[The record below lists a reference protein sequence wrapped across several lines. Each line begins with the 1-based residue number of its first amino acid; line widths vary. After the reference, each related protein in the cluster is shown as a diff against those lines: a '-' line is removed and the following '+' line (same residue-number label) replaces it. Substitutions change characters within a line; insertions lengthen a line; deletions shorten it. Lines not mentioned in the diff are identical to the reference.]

1 MTAQSHELLQD
12 EDRSDFL
19 HRPPSRTLEQS
30 NGSNDAPVPLF
41 STYSAPL
48 AARTMG
54 GDSIDE
60 FLYVHGWFDRYGSTP
75 GGYRHILGLAVDW
88 LLRRSPLP
96 TRDDLGERFH
106 TTKMALNWFLQH
118 EGKNIVETGSLREPG
133 RWRGVG
139 CSTYL
144 FGEVAARYDG
154 HLWTCDMSER
164 VIATARQ
171 ETRRFAGSIT
181 YVCSDSVAF
190 LHEFN
195 GRIDLLYLDSMDC
208 PRIGDETLAQQHN
221 LRELMAALPKLAER
235 AVVLLD
241 DNHFSNGGKA
251 RLTKQYLRDQGWICL
266 YDWRQ
271 SLWTRR

>member
-1 MTAQSHELLQD
+1 
-12 EDRSDFL
+12 
-19 HRPPSRTLEQS
+19 
-30 NGSNDAPVPLF
+30 
-41 STYSAPL
+41 
-48 AARTMG
+48 MG